1 MSNPVLRNRNKCNNN
16 CKNNYNNEL
25 ETYCSTDNNKVR
37 PRQNSTFF
45 GRVCN
50 DFFNLPWDK
59 IVAGLITGLII
70 YIGAARLFYLQDKVF
85 ETQLGMEKL
94 RLSFSDDMNNLNSK
108 MDAEYS
114 RLNIE
119 LVTLEARLYKLIKSE
134 VRELQDNLELDIDR
148 NRDNIH
154 NINVKLS
161 ILEIKNFQSTP
172 QIQYNEDNIQG
183 IENQPD

>member
-1 MSNPVLRNRNKCNNN
+1 MSDPVLRNRNNN
-16 CKNNYNNEL
+16 CKNNCNNEL
-25 ETYCSTDNNKVR
+25 ETYCSENDNKVR
-37 PRQNSTFF
+37 LRQNSTFV

-85 ETQLGMEKL
+85 ETKLEIEKL
-94 RLSFSDDMNNLNSK
+94 RLAFSDDMNNLNSK

-119 LVTLEARLYKLIKSE
+119 LVTIEARLYKLIKSE

-148 NRDNIH
+148 NRENIH

-161 ILEIKNFQSTP
+161 ILEIKNCKSIP
-172 QIQYNEDNIQG
+172 QIQYNNNDEIQN
-183 IENQPD
+183 IENQPK

>member
-1 MSNPVLRNRNKCNNN
+1 MSNHVLRNRNNCNCNNT
-16 CKNNYNNEL
+16 EL
-25 ETYCSTDNNKVR
+25 ETYCSENDNKVR
-37 PRQNSTFF
+37 PRKNSTFV

-94 RLSFSDDMNNLNSK
+94 RLSFSDDMNTLNSK

-161 ILEIKNFQSTP
+161 ILEIKNFQYTP
-172 QIQYNEDNIQG
+172 QIQYNEDDIQG

>member
-1 MSNPVLRNRNKCNNN
+1 MSNQILRNRNNNCNNN
-16 CKNNYNNEL
+16 L
-25 ETYCSTDNNKVR
+25 DTYSKVS
-37 PRQNSTFF
+37 PRQTGTFV

-50 DFFNLPWDK
+50 DFLNLPWDK

-85 ETQLGMEKL
+85 ETKLEMEKL
-94 RLSFSDDMNNLNSK
+94 RLAFSDDINNLNSK
-108 MDAEYS
+108 MDSEYG

-119 LVTLEARLYKLIKSE
+119 LVTLEARLYTLIKTE
-134 VRELQDNLELDIDR
+134 IRDLQDNLELDIDR

-161 ILEIKNFQSTP
+161 ILEIKNCHSIP
-172 QIQYNEDNIQG
+172 QIQYNDDIQG

>member
-1 MSNPVLRNRNKCNNN
+1 MSNPVLRNRN
-16 CKNNYNNEL
+16 NYNNSEL
-25 ETYCSTDNNKVR
+25 NTYSNEDNDKVR
-37 PRQNSTFF
+37 LRKNSTFV

-85 ETQLGMEKL
+85 ETKLEIEKL
-94 RLSFSDDMNNLNSK
+94 RLAFSDDMNNLNSK

-119 LVTLEARLYKLIKSE
+119 LVTIEARLYKLHRPIFKM
-134 VRELQDNLELDIDR
+134 R
-148 NRDNIH
+148 
-154 NINVKLS
+154 
-161 ILEIKNFQSTP
+161 
-172 QIQYNEDNIQG
+172 
-183 IENQPD
+183 